1 MDHEQITVQYVRHS
15 GDDLSVVD
23 AARVSYAAESG
34 ALGWT
39 GVEDGPMIPELHDRD
54 KKLIRYL
61 ADHKHYS
68 PFNHAFVTFRCT
80 APLFAMAQLKKS
92 EYMPWNEISRRYVD
106 SEPEFYWPNEWRG
119 RPRKGNSKQGSE
131 GHITIS
137 DDIIEDSYDGAMLS
151 YRTLLEVGV
160 APEMARMVLP
170 QSMLSSW
177 IWSGSLKAIS
187 KMCSLRCASD
197 TQYESRVVANQI
209 SDIMRGLFPV
219 SWAALMGEAYPYI
232 RPMSDDERQRAKEK
246 AA

>member
-1 MDHEQITVQYVRHS
+1 MGKEQITVQYVRHS

-23 AARVSYAAESG
+23 AARVSYDAKSE
-34 ALGWT
+34 ALGYT
-39 GVEDGPMIPELHDRD
+39 GKEGGPMIPELHDKD

-61 ADHKHYS
+61 ADHNHYS

-80 APLFAMAQLKKS
+80 APLFSMAQLKKS

-106 SEPEFYWPNEWRG
+106 SEPEFYSPDEWRG
-119 RPRKGNSKQGSE
+119 RPANSKQGSDGIVEVRGSVPVGRAMYACRDAYE
-131 GHITIS
+131 G
-137 DDIIEDSYDGAMLS
+137 
-151 YRTLLEVGV
+151 LLKAGV

-197 TQYESRVVANQI
+197 SQYESRVVANQI
-209 SDIMRGLFPV
+209 SDIMRELFPV

-232 RPMSDDERQRAKEK
+232 RPMSDKERQRAKEK